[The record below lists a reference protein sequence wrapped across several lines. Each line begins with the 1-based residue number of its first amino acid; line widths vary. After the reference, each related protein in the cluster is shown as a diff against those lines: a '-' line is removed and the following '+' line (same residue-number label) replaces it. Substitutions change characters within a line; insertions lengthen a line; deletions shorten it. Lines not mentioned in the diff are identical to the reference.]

1 MLREVDEGRGELGLF
16 FSEETDDKAI
26 EAARYQFEEFVRL
39 HLDRRAS
46 KMARRRIFMCEEK
59 HLPMDDRQV
68 NERLKSGNDWMWCPY
83 CDVPHKIRLLDRK
96 QRLPAAISSDGVA
109 AMDRAADARRA
120 QETDKTRL
128 SGQEAAGTFDVFIS
142 YSHKDSELVQKE
154 LLPELRNRGLRV
166 CIDYENFEHGVSII
180 GSIRSAIERCTKTLL
195 VLTPNWLGRQWTGFE
210 LLMVQTMDPRNIQG
224 RFVPVLLR
232 SLRNPVRTGSFP
244 LRRPLRVPKHANASW
259 IDWREISDN
268 GQARDRRSLLAT
280 QSRYVSFF
288 ELSKL

>member
-1 MLREVDEGRGELGLF
+1 MCDYAAASFSRDRLWKNGARFSATVGGKCGLVLREVDEGRGELGLF

-120 QETDKTRL
+120 QETDKTAVVRSRSRWHVRRL
-128 SGQEAAGTFDVFIS
+128 
-142 YSHKDSELVQKE
+142 H
-154 LLPELRNRGLRV
+154 
-166 CIDYENFEHGVSII
+166 
-180 GSIRSAIERCTKTLL
+180 
-195 VLTPNWLGRQWTGFE
+195 
-210 LLMVQTMDPRNIQG
+210 
-224 RFVPVLLR
+224 
-232 SLRNPVRTGSFP
+232 
-244 LRRPLRVPKHANASW
+244 
-259 IDWREISDN
+259 
-268 GQARDRRSLLAT
+268 
-280 QSRYVSFF
+280 
-288 ELSKL
+288 